1 MKKYLDYCQDCQ
13 LKPGENILTQY
24 SEKNIILYGNNYLN
38 NYVFS
43 LSCLKPFSKSELKY
57 SRRIVIS
64 YNGEDILFNI
74 SDIHFEVDFDLL
86 GVNQYNIFLT
96 LFHHIKENLISDK
109 QVFYV
114 VCLNFQEIKIELM
127 NIFYS
132 FLNESKI
139 RFIILTNQISFMC
152 DKIFQSSVIKK
163 IKGSVTHVNY
173 GEQTQTEKVTNI
185 ITQGNVSLFQLR
197 EQLYTFLTL
206 NYKVHDCFANIIFNL
221 IEISYI
227 NEENINNVLK
237 MYNEFTEKYN
247 NNYRP
252 IYHLESFILFLI
264 NLKNKQEHK

>member
-1 MKKYLDYCQDCQ
+1 M
-13 LKPGENILTQY
+13 
-24 SEKNIILYGNNYLN
+24 
-38 NYVFS
+38 
-43 LSCLKPFSKSELKY
+43 
-57 SRRIVIS
+57 
-64 YNGEDILFNI
+64 
-74 SDIHFEVDFDLL
+74 
-86 GVNQYNIFLT
+86 
-96 LFHHIKENLISDK
+96 
-109 QVFYV
+109 
-114 VCLNFQEIKIELM
+114 
-127 NIFYS
+127 
-132 FLNESKI
+132 
-139 RFIILTNQISFMC
+139 
-152 DKIFQSSVIKK
+152 
-163 IKGSVTHVNY
+163 THVNY